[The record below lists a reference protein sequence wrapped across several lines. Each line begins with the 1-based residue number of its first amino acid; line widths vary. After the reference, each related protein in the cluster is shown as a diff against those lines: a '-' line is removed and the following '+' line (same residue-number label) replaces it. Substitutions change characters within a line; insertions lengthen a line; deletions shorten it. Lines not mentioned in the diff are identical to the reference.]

1 MPEMMLLKD
10 KRIIV
15 TGGASGIGAA
25 TVRAYVEAGARVASL
40 DVNDEAGR
48 RLAGELGKRAAYF
61 HCDVA
66 RREDIDATFAEV
78 VGRFGG
84 LDVLAHVAAIERG
97 GPVDTPDDALFDQL
111 FHVNVRG
118 TCNTNLAARGCMKER
133 GGKIINFGSA
143 AGLIGQPGSSYY
155 AATKGAVMAW
165 TRNVAQEWAP
175 LGITVNALAP
185 LIDTP
190 MYQATRTRLTPE
202 KLQRL
207 DEIFQMRVPLGGKPG
222 NADMDLAPVMVF
234 LASDMSRFITGQVLP
249 VDGGLVML
257 G

>member
-1 MPEMMLLKD
+1 MLLQDRK
-10 KRIIV
+10 IIV

-25 TVRAYVEAGARVASL
+25 TVRAYVSEGALVASL
-40 DVNDEAGR
+40 DVNDEAGQ
-48 RLAGELGKRAAYF
+48 RLADELGKNAVYF

-66 RREDIDATFAEV
+66 NSDEINKTFREV
-78 VGRFGG
+78 VHRFGS

-97 GPVDTPDDALFDQL
+97 GPVDEPDDMLFDRL
-111 FHVNVRG
+111 FHVNVLG
-118 TCNTNLAARGCMKER
+118 TCNTNLAAKSFMRER

-165 TRNVAQEWAP
+165 TRNIAQEWAP
-175 LGITVNALAP
+175 LGITANAVAP

-190 MYQATRTRLTPE
+190 MYQATRARLTPE
-202 KLQRL
+202 RLQAL
-207 DEIFQMRVPLGGKPG
+207 DMVFRMRVPLGGKPG
-222 NADMDLAPVMVF
+222 EPDRDLAPVMVF

>member
-1 MPEMMLLKD
+1 MLLKD

-25 TVRAYVEAGARVASL
+25 TVRAYAREGAKVASL
-40 DVNDEAGR
+40 DVNDEGGR
-48 RLAGELGKRAAYF
+48 RVAGELGGQVDYF
-61 HCDVA
+61 HCDVS

-78 VGRFGG
+78 VRRFGG

-97 GPVDTPDDALFDQL
+97 GPVNEPDDALFDQL

-118 TCNTNLAARGCMKER
+118 TCNTNLAAMGVMKGQ

-143 AGLIGQPGSSYY
+143 AGLIGQPGASYY

-165 TRNVAQEWAP
+165 TRTVAQEWAP
-175 LGITVNALAP
+175 LGITVNAVAP

-190 MYQATRTRLTPE
+190 MYQASRARLTSE
-202 KLQRL
+202 QRQHL
-207 DEIFQMRVPLGGKPG
+207 DNVFQIRVPLGGKPG
-222 NADMDLAPVMVF
+222 DPDNDLAPVMVF
-234 LASDMSRFITGQVLP
+234 LASDMPRFITGQVFP